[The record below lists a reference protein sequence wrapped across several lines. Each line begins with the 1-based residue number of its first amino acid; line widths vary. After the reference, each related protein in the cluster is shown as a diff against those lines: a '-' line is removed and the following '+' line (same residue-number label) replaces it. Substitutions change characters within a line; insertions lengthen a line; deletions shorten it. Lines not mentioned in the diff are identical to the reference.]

1 MKIDISALEA
11 YIKEKAGE
19 KDAADTRKGHLWE
32 SDETIKKTI
41 RINPVVTMSPRHHP
55 NFGELEKKLSA
66 PNCEDFISRL
76 IYYINEKGMSHPQ
89 VYNAAGMTPDCFSKI
104 ISGKTKAPKKESVVA
119 LALALGL
126 NLDEAADLLSCAGL
140 SLSGVKQDLIFEFCF
155 KNGPYSVD
163 DVNDALVHFG
173 FAPIG
178 GVK

>member
-1 MKIDISALEA
+1 MNMKIDISALEA
-11 YIKEKAGE
+11 YVSC
-19 KDAADTRKGHLWE
+19 KGHLWE

-104 ISGKTKAPKKESVVA
+104 ISGKTKAPKKETVVA

-126 NLDEAADLLSCAGL
+126 NLDEAADLLSR
-140 SLSGVKQDLIFEFCF
+140 SGVKQDLIFEFCF